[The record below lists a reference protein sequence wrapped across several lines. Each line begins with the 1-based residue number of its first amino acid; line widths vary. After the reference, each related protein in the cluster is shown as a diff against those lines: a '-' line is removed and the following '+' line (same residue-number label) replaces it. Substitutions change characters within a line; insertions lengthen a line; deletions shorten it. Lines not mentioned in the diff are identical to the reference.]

1 MGGIPNIGPGMRL
14 EHDAWAL
21 TRSLGAPGAF
31 APRFS
36 AAGVRRRRPPILLVA
51 AVMNVS
57 KEATAGVSLPFV
69 LVSLPVRNDN
79 GLHLFSRW
87 ESRRMR
93 RWRARRRKEGAAER
107 CPGVKMAALSLNTM
121 QFTVCTLYR
130 SVCACMCAPQCLH
143 SFGYFGPCSGC

>member
-36 AAGVRRRRPPILLVA
+36 AAGVRRRRPPIPLVA

-57 KEATAGVSLPFV
+57 KEATPGVSLPFV
-69 LVSLPVRNDN
+69 LVSLPVHNDN

-93 RWRARRRKEGAAER
+93 MWRARRRKEGAAER
-107 CPGVKMAALSLNTM
+107 CPLFCFFSIVWDYLGLIWFCHGFKSSL
-121 QFTVCTLYR
+121 V
-130 SVCACMCAPQCLH
+130 
-143 SFGYFGPCSGC
+143 GCEVSKTP